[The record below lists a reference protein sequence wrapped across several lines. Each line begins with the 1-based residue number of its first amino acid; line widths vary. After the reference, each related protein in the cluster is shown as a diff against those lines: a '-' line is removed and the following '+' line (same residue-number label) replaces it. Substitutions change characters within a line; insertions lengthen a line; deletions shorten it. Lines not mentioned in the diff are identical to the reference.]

1 MKNSLFI
8 LIVVTS
14 IVNQQNGK
22 YIRSL
27 PCIIFA
33 RLDNIFFLIH
43 FSFCSLQK
51 EKAYSKHT
59 FVNISHA
66 FQDLRG
72 CSGLPDVRLKD
83 VFQKNK

>member
-1 MKNSLFI
+1 MH
-8 LIVVTS
+8 
-14 IVNQQNGK
+14 
-22 YIRSL
+22 
-27 PCIIFA
+27 
-33 RLDNIFFLIH
+33 NICKFGEYFFLIH

-51 EKAYSKHT
+51 EAAYSKDS

-72 CSGLPDVRLKD
+72 HSELPDVRLDD